1 MKKFTVIT
9 RYTSEDIYSINEF
22 HEVIADSAE
31 EAEQMVIED
40 YDEEVILVKEVK

>member
-9 RYTSEDIYSINEF
+9 RYTNEDI

-40 YDEEVILVKEVK
+40 YDEEVISVKEVT